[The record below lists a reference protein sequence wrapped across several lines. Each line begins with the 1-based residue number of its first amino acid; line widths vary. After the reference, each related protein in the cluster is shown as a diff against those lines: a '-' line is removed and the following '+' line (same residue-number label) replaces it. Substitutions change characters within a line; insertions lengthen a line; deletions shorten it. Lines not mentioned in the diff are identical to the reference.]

1 MKKLLTFYTQK
12 ANENGLKNKFIT
24 FVGYKIE
31 INERIAHREQQ
42 RTTLQKIAYEAFKNG
57 LSTQEQIQEK
67 HHEDERNINVY
78 ILALPDSTI
87 EALFTDQYGQ
97 PKPIT
102 VYK

>member
-1 MKKLLTFYTQK
+1 VAK
-12 ANENGLKNKFIT
+12 AEGQ
-24 FVGYKIE
+24 KIE